1 MLGIEEQSMLLWDL
15 TGALNFIHFVYCNCT
30 APVACRKNQNY
41 NYSVFCRRRVLEKT
55 SGIEEQG
62 VLQWDLTLILL
73 MCWIIVYF
81 CIWKGP
87 KSTGKVQNIKLK
99 ASVCKFNTY

>member
-1 MLGIEEQSMLLWDL
+1 MGPHYDFDAFLDYSLFLCMELG
-15 TGALNFIHFVYCNCT
+15 
-30 APVACRKNQNY
+30 RNQNY
-41 NYSVFCRRRVLEKT
+41 NDSLFCRRRVLEKT
-55 SGIEEQG
+55 SGIDEQG

-87 KSTGKVQNIKLK
+87 KSTGKVYIQYMKYRGLHFACFSKFSYSNI
-99 ASVCKFNTY
+99 S